1 MFAEVEFENEDG
13 GVLSSAEKNG
23 SCDSPDKSRDDMTV
37 GVVRMHRPGETGFS
51 CVAGTAD
58 DVESIHDARLM
69 NGDSWLGNECH
80 CVRCETVRVSTQ
92 LAKLRQRSSKK
103 AMVVVLLDLDN
114 YGFNQFRSVP
124 TTVPANGGF
133 DLIEHIYVWCFFG
146 SCFSRYH
153 GEFPSAESVCR
164 RIPRAATDPKCKQS
178 VGRRPSVWQRLVSE
192 GRCHFTPCGG
202 QRQGADNVIL
212 QIAWTMTH
220 MPVIVLSG
228 DREMLQKVGVNRRL
242 VGKKAKREVAE
253 CDSLGTVDIINV
265 LEHGKRFLPVWRELE
280 SKVRC
285 VACN

>member
-1 MFAEVEFENEDG
+1 MFAEVEFENEG
-13 GVLSSAEKNG
+13 GALCSAEKNG
-23 SCDSPDKSRDDMTV
+23 SHDSSDESRDNMTA
-37 GVVRMHRPGETGFS
+37 GVVRMHRPGEVGFS

-124 TTVPANGGF
+124 TNVPANGGF
-133 DLIEHIYVWCFFG
+133 DLIEHMYVWCFFG

-164 RIPRAATDPKCKQS
+164 SIPRETTDTKCKQS

-202 QRQGADNVIL
+202 QQQGADGVIL
-212 QIAWTMTH
+212 QIARAMTH

-228 DREMLQKVGVNRRL
+228 DREMLQKVCVKRRL
-242 VGKKAKREVAE
+242 VGKKAKREVVE
-253 CDSLGTVDIINV
+253 RDSPGNVDIINV

-280 SKVRC
+280 SKIRC
-285 VACN
+285 VACQ